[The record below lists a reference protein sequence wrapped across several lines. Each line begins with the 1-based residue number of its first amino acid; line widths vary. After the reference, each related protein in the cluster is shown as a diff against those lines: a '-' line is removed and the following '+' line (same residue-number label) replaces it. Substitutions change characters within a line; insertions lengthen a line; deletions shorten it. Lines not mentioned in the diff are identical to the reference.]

1 MKDKGQEKED
11 EHEEE
16 KIEKQNDNGG
26 EGGKV
31 TAAVSEE
38 RSRLALS
45 WCQSPCVNTQSSS
58 EWHRSYSTA
67 QQFTV
72 QPVNSWHLSH
82 CLHLAVNLYN

>member
-1 MKDKGQEKED
+1 MKDKGQQKED

-26 EGGKV
+26 EGGRV

-45 WCQSPCVNTQSSS
+45 WCQSPCVNTHSRHQSGTTAQ
-58 EWHRSYSTA
+58 RSTA
-67 QQFTV
+67 